1 MAKAQISIE
10 FFFATVLSFLA
21 IFWLL
26 NYLNTVRASEID
38 VAVQQ
43 EQLAAKEMGEL
54 VNIVCLTS
62 SSITLR
68 LPCIVSVNQSLYYT
82 FNSSG
87 NNITISSPDVPGAWN
102 VTTLCPVFANFTA
115 PDGSWTYVAC
125 NIQERSFSQRACISR
140 NATGVKIVYGI
151 CNQ

>member
-1 MAKAQISIE
+1 MVKAQISIE

-54 VNIVCLTS
+54 VCDYI
-62 SSITLR
+62 R
-68 LPCIVSVNQSLYYT
+68 M
-82 FNSSG
+82 
-87 NNITISSPDVPGAWN
+87 PD
-102 VTTLCPVFANFTA
+102 
-115 PDGSWTYVAC
+115 
-125 NIQERSFSQRACISR
+125 
-140 NATGVKIVYGI
+140 AT
-151 CNQ
+151 